1 MKTLLTNEQSDAL
14 QQSGEPLPVV
24 DPRTQRVYV
33 LVDQVT
39 HDQAMNALRWQ
50 QLDDEAAIREGL
62 EDAKSGRVLTI
73 EESRTR
79 TLAALARFSK

>member
-33 LVDQVT
+33 LVDQLT
-39 HDQAMNALRWQ
+39 HDQAMDALKRQ
-50 QLDDEAAIREGL
+50 QLEDEAAIRQGL
-62 EDAKSGRVLTI
+62 DDMEAGRGMTI
-73 EESRTR
+73 EESQARTI
-79 TLAALARFSK
+79 AALARLSQ

>member
-1 MKTLLTNEQSDAL
+1 MKMLLTNEQSDAL
-14 QQSGEPLPVV
+14 QQSGEPLPIV

-39 HDQAMNALRWQ
+39 HDQAMDALKRQ
-50 QLDDEAAIREGL
+50 QLEDEAAIREGL
-62 EDAKSGRVLTI
+62 EDAKNGRVMTI